1 VKSTRTW
8 AILSGIAVT
17 FSLVAVGAAEA
28 APQAAPGTGSVSSVA
43 RTSDG
48 QAVTDSTTGSAV
60 TGYWTPERMAS
71 AIPADAPASASSR
84 TATAD
89 RKPDGPAGSVDAAGP
104 STFSATGSQAAEG
117 VGILLNES
125 QTVGKVFFSNPAN
138 GLNYVCSGAALNSGK
153 KRLVQTAGHCVHGGA
168 GGQWM
173 NNWAFVPRYRNGA
186 RPFGTWYAYQL
197 TSRTAWINSSNSDE
211 DMGIAIMG
219 DLNGQRIVN
228 VVGGNGLR
236 WNWGYSVSV
245 TILGYPAGAPF
256 TGELQYFCQGTTWN
270 GHGQQVRAWCN
281 MTGGSSGGPWL
292 QEYNDQN
299 GLGYINSVVSHRHD
313 DANQMDGPYFD
324 NDIKSL
330 YDFAESLSP

>member
-1 VKSTRTW
+1 
-8 AILSGIAVT
+8 LSLMT
-17 FSLVAVGAAEA
+17 VGAA
-28 APQAAPGTGSVSSVA
+28 QAAPPASDGSVSSVA

-48 QAVTDSTTGSAV
+48 RAVTDAAAGGAV
-60 TGYWTPERMAS
+60 IEYWTPERMAA
-71 AIPADAPASASSR
+71 AIPADAPASARPR

-89 RKPDGPAGSVDAAGP
+89 RKPDGPAGSVDAVPPAEKPAG
-104 STFSATGSQAAEG
+104 ADQKAEG
-117 VGILLNES
+117 IGIQLNES
-125 QTVGKVFFSNPAN
+125 QTVGKVYFTNPVN
-138 GLNYVCSGAALNSGK
+138 RRDYSCSGAALNSGK

-168 GGQWM
+168 GGTWM
-173 NNWAFVPRYRNGA
+173 TNWAFVPRYRHGS
-186 RPFGTWYAYQL
+186 RPFGTWYAYDL
-197 TSRTAWINSSNSDE
+197 TSRTAWTNSSNWDE

-219 DLNGQRIVN
+219 DRNGQRIVN

-236 WNWGYSVSV
+236 WNWGYSVFV

-256 TGELQYFCQGTTWN
+256 TGELQYFCQGTTWK
-270 GHGQQVRAWCN
+270 GDGEQVRIWCD

-313 DANQMDGPYFD
+313 DSRQMDGPYFD

-330 YDFAESLSP
+330 YDFAEALSP

>member
-1 VKSTRTW
+1 MRTKK
-8 AILSGIAVT
+8 AV
-17 FSLVAVGAAEA
+17 SLVFGFVLAASVFVPTA
-28 APQAAPGTGSVSSVA
+28 QAAPNGSAASQA
-43 RTSDG
+43 RTSDNKI
-48 QAVTDSTTGSAV
+48 QSAAAAEA
-60 TGYWTPERMAS
+60 YWTPERMAA
-71 AIPADAPASASSR
+71 AIPAQAPATVQAASPRQPSGR
-84 TATAD
+84 
-89 RKPDGPAGSVDAAGP
+89 AGSIDGVAP
-104 STFSATGSQAAEG
+104 SVKVETEQAQG
-117 VGILLNES
+117 VGTMLNES
-125 QTVGKVFFSNPAN
+125 ATVGKVFFTNPAN
-138 GLNYVCSGAALNSGK
+138 GLNYVCSGATVSST
-153 KRLVQTAGHCVHGGA
+153 KRKLVQTAGHCVHGGA

-173 NNWAFVPRYRNGA
+173 TNWVFVPRYRNGA
-186 RPFGTWYAYQL
+186 RPFGTWSAYPL
-197 TSRTAWINSSNSDE
+197 TARTAWINSSNSDE
-211 DMGIAIMG
+211 DMGIVIMQTLG
-219 DLNGQRIVN
+219 GNSIAN

-299 GLGYINSVVSHRHD
+299 GLGYINSVVSHRHA
-313 DANQMDGPYFD
+313 DASQMDGPYFD

>member
-1 VKSTRTW
+1 MRAKRTVSL
-8 AILSGIAVT
+8 AFGFVLAV
-17 FSLVAVGAAEA
+17 SVLVPTA
-28 APQAAPGTGSVSSVA
+28 QAAPNGSAASLA
-43 RTSDG
+43 RTSDNKI
-48 QAVTDSTTGSAV
+48 QSAAAAEA
-60 TGYWTPERMAS
+60 YWTPERMAA
-71 AIPADAPASASSR
+71 AIPAQAPATVQAASPHQPSGR
-84 TATAD
+84 
-89 RKPDGPAGSVDAAGP
+89 AGSI
-104 STFSATGSQAAEG
+104 EG
-117 VGILLNES
+117 VAPSVKVKTEPAQGIGTMLNES
-125 QTVGKVFFSNPAN
+125 ATVGKVYFTNPAN
-138 GLNYVCSGAALNSGK
+138 GLNYVCSGATVSSA
-153 KRLVQTAGHCVHGGA
+153 KRKLVQTAGHCVHGGA

-173 NNWAFVPRYRNGA
+173 TNWVFVPRYRNGA
-186 RPFGTWYAYQL
+186 RPFGTWSAYQL

-211 DMGIAIMG
+211 DMGIVIMQTLG
-219 DLNGQRIVN
+219 GSSIAN

>member
-1 VKSTRTW
+1 MRPIKVLSISIGMALAST
-8 AILSGIAVT
+8 L
-17 FSLVAVGAAEA
+17 FVATAEA
-28 APQAAPGTGSVSSVA
+28 APAPSGSGNVSSIA

-48 QAVTDSTTGSAV
+48 KVLTAAAVSD
-60 TGYWTPERMAS
+60 YWTPERIAS
-71 AIPADAPASASSR
+71 AIPAPEPAKTGSSTR
-84 TATAD
+84 TP
-89 RKPDGPAGSVDAAGP
+89 KGP
-104 STFSATGSQAAEG
+104 SGSIDGVAPSVRSTPEKAG
-117 VGILLNES
+117 TTDVGIQLNEA
-125 QTVGKVFFSNPAN
+125 QTVGKVYFTDPAN
-138 GLNYVCSGAALNSGK
+138 GLNYVCSAATVNSGK
-153 KRLVQTAGHCVHGGA
+153 KRLVTTAGHCVHGGA

-173 NNWAFVPRYRNGA
+173 TNWTFVPRYREGS

-211 DMGIAIMG
+211 DMGIVIMNS
-219 DLNGQRIVN
+219 LNGQNIVN

-245 TILGYPAGAPF
+245 TILGYPAGPPF

-270 GHGQQVRAWCN
+270 GHAQQVRAWCN

-292 QEYNDQN
+292 QEYNDST
-299 GLGYINSVVSHRHD
+299 GLGYTNSVVSHRHSD
-313 DANQMDGPYFD
+313 PSQMDGPYFD

>member
-1 VKSTRTW
+1 MRTRKT
-8 AILSGIAVT
+8 V
-17 FSLVAVGAAEA
+17 SLVFGFVLAASVFVPTA
-28 APQAAPGTGSVSSVA
+28 QAAPNGSAASQA
-43 RTSDG
+43 RTSDNKI
-48 QAVTDSTTGSAV
+48 QSAAAAE
-60 TGYWTPERMAS
+60 TYWTPERMAG
-71 AIPADAPASASSR
+71 AVPAQAPATVKAASPHQPSGR
-84 TATAD
+84 
-89 RKPDGPAGSVDAAGP
+89 AGSI
-104 STFSATGSQAAEG
+104 EG
-117 VGILLNES
+117 VAPSVKVKAEQAQGIGTMLNEA
-125 QTVGKVFFSNPAN
+125 QTVGKVFFTNPAN
-138 GLNYVCSGAALNSGK
+138 GLNYVCSGATVSST
-153 KRLVQTAGHCVHGGA
+153 KRKLVQTAGHCVHGGA

-173 NNWAFVPRYRNGA
+173 SNWVFVPRYRNGV
-186 RPFGTWYAYQL
+186 RPFGTWSAYTL
-197 TSRTAWINSSNSDE
+197 TTRTAWINSSSSDE
-211 DMGIAIMG
+211 DMGIVVMNTLGGSSIA
-219 DLNGQRIVN
+219 N

-299 GLGYINSVVSHRHD
+299 GLGYINSVVSHRHA
-313 DANQMDGPYFD
+313 DASQMDGPYFD

>member
-1 VKSTRTW
+1 MRTKRT
-8 AILSGIAVT
+8 V
-17 FSLVAVGAAEA
+17 SLAFGFVLAASVLVPTA
-28 APQAAPGTGSVSSVA
+28 QAAPNGSSASLA
-43 RTSDG
+43 RTSDNKI
-48 QAVTDSTTGSAV
+48 QSAAAAE
-60 TGYWTPERMAS
+60 TYWTPERMAG
-71 AIPADAPASASSR
+71 AVPAQAPATVQAASPRQPSGR
-84 TATAD
+84 
-89 RKPDGPAGSVDAAGP
+89 AGSI
-104 STFSATGSQAAEG
+104 EG
-117 VGILLNES
+117 VAPSVKVKTEQAQGVGAMLNEA
-125 QTVGKVFFSNPAN
+125 QTVGKVYFTNPVN
-138 GLNYVCSGAALNSGK
+138 GLNYVCSGATVSSA
-153 KRLVQTAGHCVHGGA
+153 KRKLVQTAGHCVHGGA

-173 NNWAFVPRYRNGA
+173 RNWVFVPRYRNGA
-186 RPFGTWYAYQL
+186 RPFGTWSAYQL

-211 DMGIAIMG
+211 DMGIVIMQTLG
-219 DLNGQRIVN
+219 GNSIAN

-299 GLGYINSVVSHRHD
+299 GLGYINSVVSHRHA
-313 DANQMDGPYFD
+313 DASQMDGPYFD